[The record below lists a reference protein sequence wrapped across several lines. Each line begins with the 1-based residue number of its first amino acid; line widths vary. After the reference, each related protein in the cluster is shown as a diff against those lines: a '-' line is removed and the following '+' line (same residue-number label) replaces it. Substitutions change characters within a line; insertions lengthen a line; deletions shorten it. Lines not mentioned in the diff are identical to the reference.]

1 VAIPRYAAIAATA
14 ITLLVAGCAFGP
26 PDETEGGTPPNLPRP
41 TPTKSAS
48 GDDGPPG
55 VVATVIAQGLEVPWA
70 IDFLPDGA
78 ALATERDSRRIV
90 RIGPERGPD
99 GLKITPV
106 QTIDEAVARGEG
118 GLLGL
123 AVSPNYATDKT
134 VFIYYTTATDN
145 RIARLVLGEEPEP
158 IVTGIPVSGI
168 HNGGRLHF
176 GPDGYLYAST
186 GDASNRGLAQDL
198 DSLAGK
204 ILRMTPEGKPAPG
217 NPYPDSLVWSY
228 GHRNVQGFDW
238 DTHGNL
244 YATEFGQ
251 NTWDEINAIE
261 KGMNYGWPDVEG
273 IERRDGFVDPI
284 QQWSTS
290 EASCSGAAMSGQ
302 VLVAACLRGKRLWLL
317 RITESGTV
325 LGAPTAALVNT
336 YGRLR
341 AAVEA
346 PDGSIWVTTSNRD
359 GRGDPEPGDDKV
371 LRIVVAGGGGASKA

>member
-1 VAIPRYAAIAATA
+1 MRCRGTAARETRPPRRPCPGAAKRRHPRRPAVPPLARCPVREGHRPALPHPNRLDTEAAGRPEYARRVAIPRYAAIAATA

-78 ALATERDSRRIV
+78 ALATERDSLRIV
-90 RIGPERGPD
+90 RLGPERGPD

-106 QTIDEAVARGEG
+106 QPIDEAVARGEG

-176 GPDGYLYAST
+176 EPDGYLNAST
-186 GDASNRGLAQDL
+186 GDDSNRGLAQDL

-238 DTHGNL
+238 
-244 YATEFGQ
+244 
-251 NTWDEINAIE
+251 
-261 KGMNYGWPDVEG
+261 
-273 IERRDGFVDPI
+273 
-284 QQWSTS
+284 
-290 EASCSGAAMSGQ
+290 
-302 VLVAACLRGKRLWLL
+302 
-317 RITESGTV
+317 
-325 LGAPTAALVNT
+325 
-336 YGRLR
+336 
-341 AAVEA
+341 
-346 PDGSIWVTTSNRD
+346 
-359 GRGDPEPGDDKV
+359 
-371 LRIVVAGGGGASKA
+371 